1 MEHYI
6 SQYIDNELSLDEKI
20 YFLERIHK
28 DQAFRNETFSLLE
41 LEKIIRVGLKH
52 KEHEISPYP
61 VKKRNVV
68 RSLGYALAAS
78 LVISFSFLLGK
89 QQVTT
94 PQEIGVQTSSDVV
107 TNYRF
112 IIHQEETAKVEIAGS
127 FTNWAKVPLTSSGS
141 RGYWEITLP
150 LKQGEHRYSFIID
163 GTSLIPDPTIA
174 AQEPDDFGTINSII
188 DV

>member
-20 YFLERIHK
+20 YFLERFHK
-28 DQAFRNETFSLLE
+28 DPSFRNETFSLLS
-41 LEKIIRVGLKH
+41 LEKIIRVELQSA
-52 KEHEISPYP
+52 EQETLSYP
-61 VKKRNVV
+61 VKKRTWT

-78 LVISFSFLLGK
+78 IVISFSFLFGNQLITQHETAVHTAPGA
-89 QQVTT
+89 
-94 PQEIGVQTSSDVV
+94 V

-112 IIHQEETAKVEIAGS
+112 IIHQEETAQVEIVGS
-127 FTNWAKVPLTSSGS
+127 FTNWTRVPLASDGS
-141 RGYWEITLP
+141 NGYWEITLP
-150 LKQGEHRYSFIID
+150 VEQGEHRYSFIIN